1 MPMHEQDYGGFWR
14 RFLASLLDSVAM
26 LIVALP
32 LGIALS
38 VMGLSDDGPL
48 WEVLN
53 LALPAL
59 ATVAF
64 WAWMQ
69 TTPGKWLLGLRLVD
83 ADTGQAPRLSQC
95 LVRYLGY
102 FVSALVLCLGF
113 FWIAW
118 DARKQGWHDKM
129 ANTLV
134 VRV

>member
-26 LIVALP
+26 LVMALP
-32 LGIALS
+32 LLLIWQWAGWS
-38 VMGLSDDGPL
+38 GEDL
-48 WEVLN
+48 WLVLFN
-53 LALPAL
+53 YGLPAV
-59 ATVAF
+59 ATVAC

-83 ADTGQAPRLSQC
+83 AETGQAPRLSQC